1 MRTQILIFSIVL
13 SLFFSPLM
21 VSHSEAKPF
30 YEGKV
35 IKLIVSTRPG
45 GGYDFYGRLI
55 AKYMQKYLPGSTFIV
70 KNIPGAGDIIGTNEL
85 YNAKPNGL
93 TLGIFNRAV
102 GLSQVIGVK
111 GVKFD
116 FRKFTFLGAASSEIY
131 SFAVSAKKYRNIDDV
146 LKDKNVRIAS
156 SGLGTMNYITPMLFY
171 FMMGQDNYTLATG
184 YQGGEPNL
192 AVMRG
197 EMDGTFGSFN
207 SRKPIVDNG
216 SAIFAM
222 FIAKTKPAGYEDVP
236 FIQDVIKNKKYKSV
250 ADFLV
255 GMQVIG
261 RPFALP
267 PGMPRDRFK
276 IMRKAFEKA
285 VNDPECV
292 AFGKKAERPVFLIPA
307 EEAQKWA
314 QGIFD
319 LPPEVVKVL
328 KKASTGGD

>member
-1 MRTQILIFSIVL
+1 MRAQILIFSMVL
-13 SLFFSPLM
+13 SLFFSPM
-21 VSHSEAKPF
+21 FANHTEASPF

-35 IKLIVSTRPG
+35 IKMIVTTRPG
-45 GGYDFYGRLI
+45 GGYDFYGRLM
-55 AKYMQKYLPGSTFIV
+55 ARYMQKYLPGSNIIV
-70 KNIPGAGDIIGTNEL
+70 KNIPGAGDIIGTNEI
-85 YNAKPNGL
+85 YNAKPDGL
-93 TLGIFNRAV
+93 TLGTFNRAV
-102 GLSQVIGVK
+102 GLSQVLGVK

-116 FRKFTFLGAASSEIY
+116 FTKLKFLGAASSEIY
-131 SFAVSAKKYRNIDDV
+131 SFAVSAKKYQSIDDV
-146 LKDKNVRIAS
+146 LKEENMRIAS

-171 FMMGQDNYTLATG
+171 SMMGLDNYTLATG
-184 YQGGEPNL
+184 YQGAEPNL

-207 SRKPIVDNG
+207 SRKPIVDSG
-216 SAIFAM
+216 DARFVM
-222 FIAKTKPAGYEDVP
+222 FVGKTKPAGYEDVP
-236 FIQDVIKNKKYKSV
+236 FIQDVLKDQKYKSV

-267 PGMPRDRFK
+267 PGIPQDRFK
-276 IMRKAFEKA
+276 ILRKAFEKA

-292 AFGKKAERPVFLIPA
+292 AFAKKAERPLGLVPA

-319 LPPEVVKVL
+319 LPADVVKAL
-328 KKASTGGD
+328 KKATTGGD